1 MLQNN
6 LKPNELPPRKA
17 FANFLST
24 QPASKT
30 GDVFAVSEIDKI
42 IEPKVSTAS
51 NGQYRSGGICKTMN
65 SQGSFIDDD
74 HHSIDPKNISSSDN
88 DTPYLEQDSGLDG
101 PRLND
106 FEC

>member
-1 MLQNN
+1 MPNLPMTSRNNYASTPNLITLNATGKLMLQNH
-6 LKPNELPPRKA
+6 LKHNELPPRKA

-51 NGQYRSGGICKTMN
+51 NG
-65 SQGSFIDDD
+65 
-74 HHSIDPKNISSSDN
+74 
-88 DTPYLEQDSGLDG
+88 
-101 PRLND
+101 
-106 FEC
+106 